1 MSTKNESIYEEL
13 LKINGE
19 TNSLDSLIKELSAYL
34 SNPLALI
41 NDKYELL
48 SAFTLFNEEI
58 DKTREVSNKIGEWDD
73 ETINDF
79 DKKIDL
85 FNDKKSIF
93 KIIRINKNSKRR
105 LVIKLVHQTKLIGY
119 LIIIETNKEL
129 ESYSEV
135 LLEEIRKLVIK
146 SLLFLKD
153 DTLIDSEEKSNR
165 SDEENTNSFFKKE
178 VNNFFFKLVNKE
190 FINTMSMSLYLENKD
205 INLSGYSYFLI
216 FKKDIFDSS
225 YKKET
230 SNLTRPQNDKIC
242 ILLKNFFEL
251 LIKKYSKFLKEY
263 SLIKVDS
270 LYFFVGLKENTNRQ
284 KENSDVRDAINR
296 ETKISGILEEEL
308 SNILFTNHLYSLF
321 FIVGRQEYYSIST
334 NYDVYKELLD
344 ILIQTFTSYKVYFE
358 ENYKLL
364 LPLMILKNS
373 EYNLSSLIN
382 EKINLINDYD
392 NEHNTSFLLTLFTYI
407 KTSRSLS
414 LTSKIL
420 FLHKNT
426 INYRI
431 KLLNNEYG
439 LDLSDYVKTYNY
451 IFSIILIYYLSN
463 RLKELFR

>member
-190 FINTMSMSLYLENKD
+190 FINTMSMSLYLENKN

-230 SNLTRPQNDKIC
+230 NNLTRPQNDKIC

-284 KENSDVRDAINR
+284 KENSNVRDAINR

-392 NEHNTSFLLTLFTYI
+392 NEHNTSLLLTLFTYI

-431 KLLNNEYG
+431 KLLINEYG

>member
-13 LKINGE
+13 LKINSE

-190 FINTMSMSLYLENKD
+190 FINTMSMSLYLENKN

-230 SNLTRPQNDKIC
+230 NNLTRPQNDKIC

-392 NEHNTSFLLTLFTYI
+392 NEHNTSLLLTLFTYI

-431 KLLNNEYG
+431 KLLINEYG
-439 LDLSDYVKTYNY
+439 LDLFDYVKTYNY

>member
-153 DTLIDSEEKSNR
+153 DTIIDSEEKSNR

-190 FINTMSMSLYLENKD
+190 FINTMSMSLYLENKN

-230 SNLTRPQNDKIC
+230 NNLTRPQNDKIC

-431 KLLNNEYG
+431 KLLINEYG

>member
-13 LKINGE
+13 LKINSE

-93 KIIRINKNSKRR
+93 KIIRINKNSNRR

-225 YKKET
+225 YKKEIN
-230 SNLTRPQNDKIC
+230 NLTRPQNDKIYN
-242 ILLKNFFEL
+242 LLKNFFEL

-392 NEHNTSFLLTLFTYI
+392 NEHNTSLLLTLFTYI

-431 KLLNNEYG
+431 KLLINEYG
-439 LDLSDYVKTYNY
+439 LDLFDYVKTYNY

>member
-13 LKINGE
+13 LKINSE

-129 ESYSEV
+129 ESYNEV

-153 DTLIDSEEKSNR
+153 DTLIDSEEKNNR

-190 FINTMSMSLYLENKD
+190 FINTMSMSLYLENKN

-230 SNLTRPQNDKIC
+230 NILTRPQNDKIC

-284 KENSDVRDAINR
+284 TENSDVRDAINR

-431 KLLNNEYG
+431 KLLINEYG